1 MANGKDYEGNKDRA
15 DRLDRED
22 KTIRRPHESG
32 YSKVIRPK
40 SERPKPKP
48 VVRRPA

>member
-15 DRLDRED
+15 DRLDRTGT
-22 KTIRRPHESG
+22 TIRRPHESG
-32 YSKVIRPK
+32 VAKVVRPK